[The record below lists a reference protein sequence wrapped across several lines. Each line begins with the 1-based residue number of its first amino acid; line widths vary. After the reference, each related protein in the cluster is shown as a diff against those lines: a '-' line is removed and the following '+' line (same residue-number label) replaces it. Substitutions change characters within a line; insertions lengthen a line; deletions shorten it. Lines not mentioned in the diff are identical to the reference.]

1 MLNFLCKFFIV
12 IFMVIGS
19 LQVSAQYVEE
29 FEYSDVQ
36 KQNNESSETSS
47 KWVFGGNF
55 LVGFSN
61 PSLLLFNPRVGYR
74 FTERLIAGSSFTYL
88 SMRESF
94 RLGQGQYQMLNT
106 EAYGPGLHAMHF
118 LSLPLL
124 SDWGFTSYIGIEY
137 DYLVVNTT
145 IDFINDNRN
154 AQQLLFGFGLMN
166 SINNRVGTFVGL
178 YYDLFFLEDNSVFAS
193 PWNYRIG
200 ILF

>member
-1 MLNFLCKFFIV
+1 MC
-12 IFMVIGS
+12 
-19 LQVSAQYVEE
+19 AQYVEE
-29 FEYSDVQ
+29 FESSDFQ
-36 KQNNESSETSS
+36 KQNTEDSEKSS

-74 FTERLIAGSSFTYL
+74 LTERLIVGSSFTYL

-94 RLGQGQYQMLNT
+94 RLGQGQYRTVNT

-124 SDWGFTSYIGIEY
+124 SDWGFTSYIGLEY

-145 IDFINDNRN
+145 IDFLKDNRN
-154 AQQLLFGFGLMN
+154 AQQLLLGFGLMN
-166 SINNRVGTFVGL
+166 SVNNRLGTFVGL
-178 YYDLFFLEDNSVFAS
+178 YYDLLFSEDNSVFAS